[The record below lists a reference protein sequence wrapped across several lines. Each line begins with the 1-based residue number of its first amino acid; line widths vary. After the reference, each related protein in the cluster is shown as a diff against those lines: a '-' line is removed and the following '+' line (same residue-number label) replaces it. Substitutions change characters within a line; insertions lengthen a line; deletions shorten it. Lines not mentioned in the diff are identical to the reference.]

1 MNIITELNDYVLCL
15 FCINAAVLGTVEDR
29 NEVENILSAQISL
42 RYLNRSTE
50 NLSTN
55 IYFGMNLFSQCIL
68 AFQNSLKNLSS
79 PKIPLKKSRNSL
91 PIQQPP
97 YFFRK
102 NKQKQ
107 KSNLII

>member
-1 MNIITELNDYVLCL
+1 MNIATELNDYILCL

-68 AFQNSLKNLSS
+68 AFQNNLKYLSS
-79 PKIPLKKSRNSL
+79 PKIPLKKVETVYQFSNHPISL
-91 PIQQPP
+91 GKIN
-97 YFFRK
+97 K
-102 NKQKQ
+102 NKNQT
-107 KSNLII
+107 